1 MENEFWINVEVLS
14 LGGNISLLVIPRRKH
29 FEILLDDQEL
39 GRIYRDKDE
48 KWQDM
53 DETLPANASQAIGLA
68 IEECVFGPVSF
79 FRIAG

>member
-14 LGGNISLLVIPRRKH
+14 LGGNISLLIIPRRKH

-39 GRIYRDKDE
+39 GRIFKDKNE
-48 KWQDM
+48 IWQDM
-53 DETLPANASQAIGLA
+53 DDTLPFYSAKTIGAA
-68 IEECVFGPVSF
+68 IEEYIETLRP